1 MKLVR
6 AVIKAVKLGEV
17 KAALRK
23 TGVRLLKED
32 AIVIHGRNKGE
43 TIFMRGAGR
52 MVDFIEKVKLEIAV
66 PDELVGKIVEI
77 IGSAAMTGRAGDC
90 RFQILPLVGTI

>member
-17 KAALRK
+17 KAALKK

-32 AIVIHGRNKGE
+32 AIIIHGRKKGE
-43 TIFMRGAGR
+43 ANFIRSAGC
-52 MVDFIEKVKLEIAV
+52 VADFIEKVKLEIAV
-66 PDELVGKIVEI
+66 PDELVGKIVEV
-77 IGSAAMTGRAGDC
+77 IGAVAMTGRAGDC